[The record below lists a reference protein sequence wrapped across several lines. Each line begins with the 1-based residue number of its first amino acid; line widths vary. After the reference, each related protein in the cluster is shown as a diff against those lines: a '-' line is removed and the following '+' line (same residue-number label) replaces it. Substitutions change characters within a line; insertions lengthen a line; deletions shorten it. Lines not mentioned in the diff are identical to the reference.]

1 MPDGTRTYDN
11 VKILNDLDGTLSV
24 VTAPS
29 QDLDSAATGESGY
42 INPRWQEFNG
52 YYRKNQGGTKAN
64 ITQYAVWIAGRGY
77 VADDEGTQKRLDKIR
92 GNGVDTFK
100 GILKNALRVKKVNG
114 DSFAEIITSNKK
126 PPEANG
132 RNLINLKPLNPG
144 RLKII
149 ENTAGIIIGYQ
160 QMDGKGKKVG
170 KRLAPWQI
178 FHLSNDREGDE
189 GHGISVYEGSTKML
203 DRIEQLDQD
212 MKEVFH
218 RYVMP
223 FLIFKA
229 KTDKDA
235 ELAKLAQAATTA
247 LNKGKGMVIPEK
259 ALDLADFKIPQFSTL
274 NPMDWRKEWKS
285 EAVKDLGMPE
295 LHMGNAGDTNEAS
308 SKMVAFTF
316 EQPVADEQE
325 ELNQQIFQQLNIKGK
340 LVPILSID
348 DSVSEDEEKD
358 GDLSGE
364 PKSELKKTPVKKGG
378 KNPSN
383 ASVKK

>member
-1 MPDGTRTYDN
+1 M
-11 VKILNDLDGTLSV
+11 
-24 VTAPS
+24 
-29 QDLDSAATGESGY
+29 
-42 INPRWQEFNG
+42 
-52 YYRKNQGGTKAN
+52 
-64 ITQYAVWIAGRGY
+64 
-77 VADDEGTQKRLDKIR
+77 
-92 GNGVDTFK
+92 
-100 GILKNALRVKKVNG
+100 LRVKKVNG
-114 DSFAEIITSNKK
+114 DSFSEIVTSNKK
-126 PPEANG
+126 APEANG
-132 RNLINLKPLNPG
+132 RNLINVKPLNPG

-149 ENTAGIIIGYQ
+149 QNTAGIIINYQ
-160 QMDGKGKKVG
+160 QLDEKGEKVG
-170 KRLAPWQI
+170 KKLETWQI

-325 ELNQQIFQQLNIKGK
+325 ELEQQILQQLNIRGK

-358 GDLSGE
+358 GNLSGE
-364 PKSELKKTPVKKGG
+364 KKSEIKKTGTKKEG

-383 ASVKK
+383 SSVKKKL